1 MELESSSND
10 RYEPSNHNLS
20 QKLPNVVKVN
30 NSEQLKDFIVNFL
43 EENNPTDDSTSTP
56 INLDR
61 AKELND
67 WAINKKEKETSNVQ
81 TNSDG
86 EELSLVESKALS
98 KLDQIRAK
106 LSSFLQASQN
116 DTSMQK
122 SFAPEEKQQQNP
134 GNNSKEI
141 NEENV
146 DKSYM
151 EMGGD
156 EDLQT
161 QEESQIVEVYVNGNL
176 QNVANFETPEV
187 DAQTSDFYSGMN

>member
-122 SFAPEEKQQQNP
+122 SFGPEEKQQQNP